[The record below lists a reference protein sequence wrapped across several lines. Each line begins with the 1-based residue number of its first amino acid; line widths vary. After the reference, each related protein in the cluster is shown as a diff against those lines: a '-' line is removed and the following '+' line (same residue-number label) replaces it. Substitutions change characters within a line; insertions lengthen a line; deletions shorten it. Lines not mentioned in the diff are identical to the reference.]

1 MIGQTISHYRVVE
14 KLGGGGMGVV
24 YKAEDTS
31 LGRFVALKF
40 LPDNVAQDPQ
50 ALERFR
56 REARAASALN
66 HPNICTIYE
75 IGEHEGKRF
84 IAMEYLDG
92 LTLKHL
98 IAGRPL
104 ENENLFALAIEIADA
119 LDAAHSEGIVHRDIK
134 PANIFVTKRGHAKIL
149 DFGLAKVAA
158 PAGSSSQVAS
168 ANTMTGTIDE
178 HLTSPG
184 TMVGTVAYM
193 SPEQAK
199 GKELDARTDLF
210 SFGAVLYEMATG
222 TLPFRGDTS
231 AMIFK
236 AILDSGPTPAVRLN
250 PDVPSKLEDIIDK
263 ALEKDRALRYQHASE
278 MRSDLQRLKRDTES
292 GRSIPAIVSDETRGE
307 GTKSSSSVRGAAV
320 SRDPAA
326 GKISGKMMVLV
337 AVALVAIV
345 AAIFW
350 KLKHREAPK
359 ASSANP
365 TTIAVLPF
373 QNMSGEQSVDFL
385 RLALPDEIATTLS
398 YAHALSIRPFAT
410 TSKYNSPNLD
420 LEQAGRE
427 MRVTDIVTGH
437 YLKEGD
443 QLQITLEA
451 VDVANNRTVW
461 RDTLNVGVADMIAMR
476 SEIAAKVRQGLV
488 PALGAGENSAEAG
501 TRPKNEEAYDLYL
514 RSVSLPHDAAPNKEA
529 IAMLERS
536 VGLDATYAPAW
547 RALGERYYYD
557 SHYSNGGDAMFQ
569 RSTAAQERALAL
581 DPDYSDAAGML
592 ITNRVE
598 TGDLAKAYKDAKAL
612 VARHPENAMAHF
624 ALSYVLRYGGMLEEA
639 AQECD
644 KAVALDPG
652 NYQFRSCSIVFDEM
666 GNSERAMDFLRLDPG
681 SAWVLINLPPHF
693 ARVGK
698 TGEAR
703 ESAEKVSGK
712 DPSSGVMVACFGK
725 SSAADLDQ
733 QVRLVTPGYLAD
745 PDPENRYWDATLMAA
760 CGKQDLAVRLLKSAI
775 AGRYCAYNA
784 LQTDPLLASL
794 RGTPDFAPLLSAA
807 KECQDQFLSERAEA
821 SH

>member
-1 MIGQTISHYRVVE
+1 
-14 KLGGGGMGVV
+14 
-24 YKAEDTS
+24 
-31 LGRFVALKF
+31 
-40 LPDNVAQDPQ
+40 
-50 ALERFR
+50 
-56 REARAASALN
+56 
-66 HPNICTIYE
+66 
-75 IGEHEGKRF
+75 
-84 IAMEYLDG
+84 
-92 LTLKHL
+92 
-98 IAGRPL
+98 
-104 ENENLFALAIEIADA
+104 
-119 LDAAHSEGIVHRDIK
+119 
-134 PANIFVTKRGHAKIL
+134 
-149 DFGLAKVAA
+149 
-158 PAGSSSQVAS
+158 
-168 ANTMTGTIDE
+168 
-178 HLTSPG
+178 
-184 TMVGTVAYM
+184 
-193 SPEQAK
+193 
-199 GKELDARTDLF
+199 
-210 SFGAVLYEMATG
+210 
-222 TLPFRGDTS
+222 
-231 AMIFK
+231 
-236 AILDSGPTPAVRLN
+236 
-250 PDVPSKLEDIIDK
+250 
-263 ALEKDRALRYQHASE
+263 LEKDRALRYQHASE

-292 GRSIPAIVSDETRGE
+292 GRSIPAIVTDETRGE

-427 MRVTDIVTGH
+427 MRVSNIVTGH

-624 ALSYVLRYGGMLEEA
+624 ALSYVLRYGGMIEEA